1 MPAAS
6 RTIYFK
12 NNVGCLWE
20 EPEAYLRLEYYP
32 GPREEVQF
40 RSLLTHV
47 RQAMQRR
54 SWSRMLINQQK
65 MSPFTPSEESWMM
78 NDWLPQ
84 AVHEN
89 GYRHGAVVVAH
100 DVFARLAMT
109 GIVMTSRKLGHT
121 YRNFEHEREAVDWLL
136 TQS

>member
-20 EPEAYLRLEYYP
+20 EPEAYLRLDYYA
-32 GPREEVQF
+32 GPREEAQF
-40 RSLLTHV
+40 RALLTHG
-47 RQAMQRR
+47 RQALQRR
-54 SWSRMLINQQK
+54 GWSRMLVNQQQ
-65 MSPFTPSEESWMM
+65 MSPFTPGEEAWMV
-78 NDWLPQ
+78 NEWLPQ
-84 AVHEN
+84 AVLDN

-109 GIVMTSRKLGHT
+109 GLVMTSRRLGHI
-121 YRNFEHEREAVDWLL
+121 YRNFEQEAAAVAWLL
-136 TQS
+136 SLG

>member
-1 MPAAS
+1 MSAAS

-54 SWSRMLINQQK
+54 SWGRLLINQQK
-65 MSPFTPSEESWMM
+65 MSPFTLSEESWMM

-84 AVHEN
+84 AVREN

>member
-6 RTIYFK
+6 RSIYFK

-20 EPEAYLRLEYYP
+20 EPGAYVHLEYYP
-32 GPREEVQF
+32 GPREDVQF
-40 RSLLTHV
+40 RALLTHA

-54 SWSRMLINQQK
+54 GWSRMLINQQQ
-65 MSPFTPSEESWMM
+65 MSPFTPGEESWMTSE
-78 NDWLPQ
+78 WLPQ
-84 AVHEN
+84 AVRDS

-109 GIVMTSRKLGHT
+109 GLVMTSRKLGHT
-121 YRNFEHEREAVDWLL
+121 YRNFEEEKDAVNWLL
-136 TQS
+136 QQ